1 MKKGERIV
9 LYEWGTNVMITQ
21 WRDKEDVSM
30 MSACVNDGA
39 VKKSRGR

>member
-1 MKKGERIV
+1 
-9 LYEWGTNVMITQ
+9 MITQ